1 MLFSRSANTEFKM
14 RRRNR
19 LPIAAHPFFVP
30 ALTVWGASLSGL
42 IVMVLPASIINQITT
57 ASALGVLDGFARY
70 FFAGLAA
77 ALGGAFGF
85 FAATKWRDR
94 LPGRSEALIDR
105 AADHVRP
112 IDPASELGS
121 ESLDAPIDEEPVETE
136 QVEQEPVA
144 EDEPVIDEPENTEI
158 EETLELGADLEATPE
173 PAPEPVEG
181 PAEEPAQVDPLANEH
196 LEPAREAAETE
207 TPEPASRLPL
217 RRRRNR
223 GKQLELVQALSD
235 HRARQTALNKD
246 HLDLSE
252 FTQLAEKSRAASPP
266 RKPTAVETLRAV
278 PPQDLSLV
286 QMVER
291 LAVALHERQEVARN
305 RPPAEQATERDA
317 ALAEALK
324 ALSVFT
330 EKGLAANDKAAT
342 LAESQAGESE
352 DGTER
357 ELREALGKLQTMRG
371 AA

>member
-1 MLFSRSANTEFKM
+1 MLFSRSANSEFKM

-30 ALTVWGASLSGL
+30 ALTVWGAALAGL

-57 ASALGVLDGFARY
+57 ATALGVLDGFARY

-77 ALGGAFGF
+77 ALGGAFGYYV
-85 FAATKWRDR
+85 ATKWRGR

-105 AADHVRP
+105 AADHHVRP

-121 ESLDAPIDEEPVETE
+121 ESLDAPIEEQSAEEEPVADESFPTGEPASPET
-136 QVEQEPVA
+136 
-144 EDEPVIDEPENTEI
+144 DD
-158 EETLELGADLEATPE
+158 TLELGAEFET
-173 PAPEPVEG
+173 APEPT
-181 PAEEPAQVDPLANEH
+181 EEVTHVDPLAGEH
-196 LEPAREAAETE
+196 LKPANETPEADS
-207 TPEPASRLPL
+207 PEPASRLPL

-235 HRARQTALNKD
+235 HRARQSALNKD

-252 FTQLAEKSRAASPP
+252 FTQLAEKNKASRPA

-291 LAVALHERQEVARN
+291 LAVALHERQEAARK
-305 RPPAEQATERDA
+305 RPPTEQATEREA

-330 EKGLAANDKAAT
+330 EKGLAADDKAAT
-342 LAESQAGESE
+342 SAKPQVSEPE